1 MIVAVS
7 ALAGLCKGPN
17 GEPDALNGLS
27 DVLRAELLTL
37 TSSGSV
43 RLAHWRAR
51 RHDVSAE
58 LYAWM
63 NREYARLGPYRQGR
77 EGEREQHALT
87 RRGLTLGKCRLED
100 PGPGG
105 PVSINR
111 HPPVSPLDR
120 GGGQPVYR
128 RPDRAGD

>member
-7 ALAGLCKGPN
+7 TLAGLCKGPN
-17 GEPDALNGLS
+17 GEPDALDGLR
-27 DVLRAELLTL
+27 DVLRAGLLTL

-63 NREYARLGPYRQGR
+63 NREYARLGPIAGVGR
-77 EGEREQHALT
+77 GSVSST
-87 RRGLTLGKCRLED
+87 R
-100 PGPGG
+100 
-105 PVSINR
+105 
-111 HPPVSPLDR
+111 SPAA
-120 GGGQPVYR
+120 
-128 RPDRAGD
+128 RPYP

>member
-1 MIVAVS
+1 
-7 ALAGLCKGPN
+7 
-17 GEPDALNGLS
+17 
-27 DVLRAELLTL
+27 VLRAELLTL

-58 LYAWM
+58 LYASL
-63 NREYARLGPYRQGR
+63 NREYARLGPYRRGR
-77 EGEREQHALT
+77 QGEREQHALT
-87 RRGLTLGKCRLED
+87 RRAALPLRSADERTQAGRTRCVD
-100 PGPGG
+100 Q
-105 PVSINR
+105 
-111 HPPVSPLDR
+111 PPPAGSLLDR